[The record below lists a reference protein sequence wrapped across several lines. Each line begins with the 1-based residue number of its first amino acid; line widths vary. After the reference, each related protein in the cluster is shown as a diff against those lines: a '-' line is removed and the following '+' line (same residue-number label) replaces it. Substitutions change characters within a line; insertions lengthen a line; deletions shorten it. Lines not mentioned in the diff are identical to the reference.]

1 MTLKANNAIKDFQTF
16 KENLYTTIQTSLYSQ
31 NGNSINKS
39 FNFNVENSVMNDSP
53 PRLHRRYTSTSN
65 INEHL
70 LTLRGG
76 SKKLSE
82 SDVLNGGVQ
91 ERSFTYE
98 PSFNEII

>member
-1 MTLKANNAIKDFQTF
+1 
-16 KENLYTTIQTSLYSQ
+16 
-31 NGNSINKS
+31 
-39 FNFNVENSVMNDSP
+39 MNDSP

-91 ERSFTYE
+91 ECSFTYE
-98 PSFNEII
+98 PRSNEIIESYGRESQQAIAQLNESVRKYKSEIEKL